1 MFLRDDDLLICWM
14 LKKMQRKV
22 TNIYYTFVNKKARK
36 MKNVMRKV
44 ILFSAVSALLA
55 GCRQEELTPLL
66 VLEETQ
72 YSIPAEGGTF
82 RVSYRIENASTL
94 PSAASEDSWL
104 TEVTVVDNTIF
115 EFTAEA
121 NTLPDSREGSIVL
134 SCPGAE
140 DVELTVVQA
149 SSEYEEDT
157 DVALRLEVS
166 NVTSFTADVK
176 VTPASDTLTFVMLT
190 RPRAEVDAFD
200 DDDLLVQSDIAVF
213 QETAD
218 YYGVSL
224 EYFLSNSGVLYSGE
238 ISGTMTT
245 FSPEQEYYVYTYG
258 LNTDAELTTEV
269 FKEQVTTPAVQQ
281 YDAEIE
287 FLSNE
292 IDTRSMDVTVRPGST
307 DFRYLAGYFTEDE
320 FNSIDDFIPFMIEE
334 TELVIYMNNA
344 LGIEMTWEDV
354 TYNGDTRLQ
363 ASGLYSG
370 SNYVW
375 YAFGVEQGY
384 SNTSLFN
391 TVVRTADV
399 EIVDDCSF
407 EVSIQEADTY
417 SVSFTVSPSS
427 SSTRYLAMV
436 SETASLEGLSD
447 EYIADACINSLDS
460 ENMDWTSDPIIRQGM
475 LSEEYDGLAP
485 VTDYSIIVFGV
496 NESGERTTEVVIENF
511 RTSEVPMSDMSLEIN
526 VTDMSYSSVTVDIRP
541 SIEGEDYVYGI
552 MTSEQYM
559 ALGGDPE
566 TVRDSIAL
574 NGADYSVA
582 SADGDVQ
589 TNLYLDIEYG
599 FIVPGQDYVVFAFGC
614 SYWYPTT
621 DLYVCEIT
629 TPEREVSDAFVETVL
644 TVFNGDDLVAYDPD
658 KYPSE
663 TYSGQAAVYIRLIPN
678 SDVSSYYQ
686 WIELRSADY
695 MNGLNYDVLLAA
707 IKSNGTY
714 YGDASPRAFIGAVP
728 WEYQNYCM
736 ITLGVDASGADGAP
750 LITSLCLSEDQAVP
764 FDPDIV
770 TAGAGL
776 SESRVSSIAGGMER
790 AVVRDQRQ
798 TAVRGNVPGRYMV
811 TETGLEKALAART
824 QSDEAGTQ
832 ANVSEE
838 AIRKAVERTLR
849 PLVEAAGGEYPDG
862 NSRSLAAM
870 LKISGGLLKITN

>member
-22 TNIYYTFVNKKARK
+22 TDIYYTFVNKKARK

-82 RVSYRIENASTL
+82 TVSYRIENASTL

-213 QETAD
+213 QESAD

-407 EVSIQEADTY
+407 EVSVQEADTY

-427 SSTRYLAMV
+427 FSTRYLAMV

-460 ENMDWTSDPIIRQGM
+460 ENMDWTSDPMIRQGM

-526 VTDMSYSSVTVDIRP
+526 VMDMSYSSVTVDIRP
-541 SIEGEDYVYGI
+541 SIE
-552 MTSEQYM
+552 
-559 ALGGDPE
+559 
-566 TVRDSIAL
+566 
-574 NGADYSVA
+574 
-582 SADGDVQ
+582 
-589 TNLYLDIEYG
+589 
-599 FIVPGQDYVVFAFGC
+599 
-614 SYWYPTT
+614 
-621 DLYVCEIT
+621 
-629 TPEREVSDAFVETVL
+629 SD
-644 TVFNGDDLVAYDPD
+644 
-658 KYPSE
+658 
-663 TYSGQAAVYIRLIPN
+663 
-678 SDVSSYYQ
+678 
-686 WIELRSADY
+686 
-695 MNGLNYDVLLAA
+695 
-707 IKSNGTY
+707 
-714 YGDASPRAFIGAVP
+714 
-728 WEYQNYCM
+728 
-736 ITLGVDASGADGAP
+736 
-750 LITSLCLSEDQAVP
+750 
-764 FDPDIV
+764 
-770 TAGAGL
+770 
-776 SESRVSSIAGGMER
+776 
-790 AVVRDQRQ
+790 
-798 TAVRGNVPGRYMV
+798 
-811 TETGLEKALAART
+811 
-824 QSDEAGTQ
+824 
-832 ANVSEE
+832 
-838 AIRKAVERTLR
+838 
-849 PLVEAAGGEYPDG
+849 
-862 NSRSLAAM
+862 
-870 LKISGGLLKITN
+870 